1 MIADLGRIR
10 QKRNVRLRW
19 IAGGLFLLA
28 LVLRLVEL
36 DRVPAGFFHDE
47 AEKAYSAFSVARV
60 GGVFDFTSLHSATL
74 GASNSN
80 AAVPTFVRLP
90 LFVNVWGSY
99 TSMAYQYCALPFL
112 SARGLEVGAARLP
125 AALAGALTVLGVFV
139 LALRLTRRTRGAVW
153 AALFLAVSPWH
164 LVFSRWAAQGILVP
178 LFLSLAVWAWSGAFR
193 RGRVCQRRLLVSA
206 VCFPLAFYC
215 YSGAEPFLLAF
226 WGWLAW
232 IGRREILRHARA
244 MIPAA
249 LVFLILLIPT
259 LGALLGGSGEGMGRF
274 NRLSVWG
281 MDAPLTFRAL
291 VFLKN
296 YLAHFSPQFLF
307 LSGDANP
314 RHAVEGFGEMLW
326 VEAPLLVAGLLR
338 VCKRVRNPRARVE
351 RLLLGWFLLT
361 PLSAALTNEGIPHA
375 LRTLHGLPCPQILCA
390 LGVLDLGGWVRRR
403 WSRGKWLARGGA
415 MVWGLNAVVFLAA
428 FFVLYP
434 VQSAPVFEYGLGQ
447 ALRAFREKGDTPPGE
462 ESGDSKRRL
471 YYLPDDQL
479 PFAWELVAFHLRVS
493 PERIREEGMKAFP
506 VTPLNLQAIDPLS
519 LLRKLNPGD
528 GVLVSQ
534 PVFDRFYRENL
545 ERTRFEIAPFSDRPD
560 RVEWPYRQTIEAGI
574 KEFLPTVGRI
584 LNPETP
590 EGSGC
595 VLVTKK

>member
-10 QKRNVRLRW
+10 QKRKVRLRW

-28 LVLRLVEL
+28 LFLRLVEL

-47 AEKAYSAFSVARV
+47 AEKAYSAYSVARV
-60 GGVFDFTSLHSATL
+60 GGVFDFTKLQSRASVGWG
-74 GASNSN
+74 GA
-80 AAVPTFVRLP
+80 AAVTPAFSRHP

-99 TSMAYQYCALPFL
+99 TSMAYQYGALPVL
-112 SARGLEVGAARLP
+112 SVAGLEVRAARLP
-125 AALAGALTVLGVFV
+125 AALTGALTVLVAFV
-139 LALRLTRRTRGAVW
+139 LALRLTRRARVAVW
-153 AALFLAVSPWH
+153 TALFLTVSPWH

-178 LFLSLAVWAWSGAFR
+178 LFLSLAVWAWSGVFR
-193 RGRVCQRRLLVSA
+193 KGRVRQGRLLVSA

-226 WGWLAW
+226 WGWLVW

-244 MIPAA
+244 LAPAA

-259 LGALLGGSGEGMGRF
+259 LVALLGGSGEGMGRF

-326 VEAPLLVAGLLR
+326 VEAPLLVAGLFR
-338 VCKRVRNPRARVE
+338 VCKRVRNPRARAE
-351 RLLLGWFLLT
+351 RLLLGWFLLA

-375 LRTLHGLPCPQILCA
+375 LRTLHALPCPQILCA
-390 LGVLDLGGWVRRR
+390 LGGLELGGWVRRR
-403 WSRGKWLARGGA
+403 WRKGYWLARGGA
-415 MVWGLNAVVFLAA
+415 LVWGLNAVVFLAA

-434 VQSAPVFEYGLGQ
+434 VQSAPVFEYGLGR
-447 ALRAFREKGDTPPGE
+447 ALSAFREKGE
-462 ESGDSKRRL
+462 ALQKEQKDSNRRL
-471 YYLPDDQL
+471 YFLPDEQL
-479 PFAWELVAFHLRVS
+479 PFAWELVAFHLRIP
-493 PERIREEGMKAFP
+493 PEGIREKGMEAFP

-528 GVLVSQ
+528 AVLVSQ

-545 ERTRFEIAPFSDRPD
+545 ERTQFEIAPFSDRPD
-560 RVEWPYRQTIEAGI
+560 RVEWPYRQTIEAAIG
-574 KEFLPTVGRI
+574 EFLPTVGRI

>member
-10 QKRNVRLRW
+10 QKRKVRLRW

-28 LVLRLVEL
+28 LFLRLVEL
-36 DRVPAGFFHDE
+36 DRLPAGFFHDE

-60 GGVFDFTSLHSATL
+60 GGVFDFTNLHSATL
-74 GASNSN
+74 GVSNSN
-80 AAVPTFVRLP
+80 VAVPAFVRLP

-99 TSMAYQYCALPFL
+99 TSMAYQYSALPFL

-125 AALAGALTVLGVFV
+125 AVLAGALTVLGAFG
-139 LALRLTRRTRGAVW
+139 LALRLTRRTRCAVW
-153 AALFLAVSPWH
+153 TALFLAVSPWH

-178 LFLSLAVWAWSGAFR
+178 LFLGLAIWAWFGVFR
-193 RGRVCQRRLLVSA
+193 RDRVCQRRLLVSA
-206 VCFPLAFYC
+206 VCFPVAFYC

-226 WGWLAW
+226 WVGLAW
-232 IGRREILRHARA
+232 IWRREMVRHARA
-244 MIPAA
+244 LVPAA

-259 LGALLGGSGEGMGRF
+259 LVALLGGSGEGMGRF

-281 MDAPLTFRAL
+281 MDAPLTIRVL

-314 RHAVEGFGEMLW
+314 RHAVEGFGELLW

-338 VCKRVRNPRARVE
+338 VCKRARNPRARAE
-351 RLLLGWFLLT
+351 RLLLGWFLLA

-375 LRTLHGLPCPQILCA
+375 LRTLHALPCPQILCA

-403 WSRGKWLARGGA
+403 WRGGKWLARGGA
-415 MVWGLNAVVFLAA
+415 IVWGLNASVFLAA

-447 ALRAFREKGDTPPGE
+447 ALSAFREKGDTPQGT
-462 ESGDSKRRL
+462 ESSLNRRL

-479 PFAWELVAFHLRVS
+479 PFVWELVAFHLRVS
-493 PERIREEGMKAFP
+493 PERIREKGMAAFP
-506 VTPLNLQAIDPLS
+506 VTPLSLQAIDPLS
-519 LLRKLNPGD
+519 LLRKLNPSD
-528 GVLVSQ
+528 AVLVSQ

-545 ERTRFEIAPFSDRPD
+545 ERTQFEIAPFADRPD
-560 RVEWPYRQTIEAGI
+560 RIEWPYRQTIEAGI
-574 KEFLPTVGRI
+574 NEFLPTVGRI